1 MERQT
6 FLFKSNFPSTT
17 VFATYH
23 SNERAALKK
32 KKKLNGVPAEDL
44 NQVFNEPRHSS
55 AAVTGVDL
63 LMSEL
68 SGV

>member
-1 MERQT
+1 M
-6 FLFKSNFPSTT
+6 
-17 VFATYH
+17 
-23 SNERAALKK
+23 NELLKK

>member
-1 MERQT
+1 M
-6 FLFKSNFPSTT
+6 
-17 VFATYH
+17 
-23 SNERAALKK
+23 NELLKK

-63 LMSEL
+63 LMLEL

>member
-6 FLFKSNFPSTT
+6 FLFKSNFPSST

-23 SNERAALKK
+23 SNERAAL

-44 NQVFNEPRHSS
+44 NQVFNERRHSS

>member
-1 MERQT
+1 M
-6 FLFKSNFPSTT
+6 
-17 VFATYH
+17 
-23 SNERAALKK
+23 NELLKKK

-63 LMSEL
+63 L

>member
-32 KKKLNGVPAEDL
+32 KKLNRVPAEDL